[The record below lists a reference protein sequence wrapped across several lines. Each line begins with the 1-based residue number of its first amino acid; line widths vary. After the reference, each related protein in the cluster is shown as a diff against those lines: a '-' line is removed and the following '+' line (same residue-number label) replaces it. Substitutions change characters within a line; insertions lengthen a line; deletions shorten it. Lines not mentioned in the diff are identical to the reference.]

1 MASIIKP
8 GSVVWAK
15 CGSNFWPAE
24 VLDFQNLPDD
34 IREDFANGK
43 EPAYTVKFFDEDG
56 QYVFFKFIIIV
67 TQKQL
72 FSTLKGPVYFEA
84 LGDVK

>member
-56 QYVFFKFIIIV
+56 
-67 TQKQL
+67 
-72 FSTLKGPVYFEA
+72 
-84 LGDVK
+84 